1 MFDDQ
6 RRCAAR
12 RRDCRPH
19 SWGFLMRARFQLTA
33 LALAAPLAAC
43 GGSAAPSAAATR
55 PASATAATCAT
66 PRSGTNAALTVALA
80 AADLPSAASA
90 FKQTGDGLL
99 GSTPGTDARVFASA
113 DGQTR
118 AEVDLAAD
126 TDKAAAATDYVAYMT
141 AAAKQVARE
150 STSTTPRIG
159 TRANEFAGSDSMS
172 RSIVSLSFVQ
182 CSVIGVVTMVSS
194 NTTVDPAVVEAVA
207 RSQVAKI
214 STTGV

>member
-1 MFDDQ
+1 
-6 RRCAAR
+6 
-12 RRDCRPH
+12 
-19 SWGFLMRARFQLTA
+19 MRARFQLTA
-33 LALAAPLAAC
+33 TATALLVAASLAAC
-43 GGSAAPSAAATR
+43 AGSADPS
-55 PASATAATCAT
+55 ASATRRAT
-66 PRSGTNAALTVALA
+66 PAASCSAPKSGTNAALTVALA
-80 AADLPSAASA
+80 AGDLPSAASA

-126 TDKAAAATDYVAYMT
+126 TDTAAAATDYIAYMS

-194 NTTVDPAVVEAVA
+194 NTTVDPSVVEAVA

-214 STTGV
+214 STAGL